1 MAKELPKRSEV
12 KEEYTWDLSAM
23 FVSKEAW
30 EEQLAVCQ
38 SLTGELEA
46 FEGKVTASAKNLLT
60 VLEKS
65 ADAEQKL
72 ELAFSYAER
81 LFDQD
86 QKNTAHQAMSQR
98 MHTLYT
104 DYSSRT
110 AFIVP
115 EILAADTELLEQYLN
130 EEPELALYRGQ
141 IQEIQR
147 RKAHSLS
154 SEMEKL
160 VAMTGEMAQVPVQ
173 VFSIISNADMAYPQI
188 TDENGETVRLS
199 HGNFVPLEE
208 SADRRVRKDAFEN
221 FYSVYRQFANTLAGL
236 YNGQVKQQIFYA
248 KARNYPST
256 LEAAVDANNVPSK
269 VYYNLVETVNK
280 NMDKMHRYVRLRK
293 KCLGVDELHMYDIYT
308 PMIADVAKK
317 IPFEE
322 AKETVLKALAP
333 LGEDYVSK
341 VKEGFEGRWLD
352 VYENEGKRSGAYSAG
367 AYGAH
372 PYVLLNHN
380 DTLDNMF
387 TLAHEMG
394 HAMHSY
400 YSNENQPYI
409 YAGYKIFVAEVASTC
424 NEILLMEYLLANTE
438 DQKERAY
445 LLNHYENQ
453 PYIYAGYKIFV
464 AEVASTCNEILLME
478 YLLANTED
486 QKERAYL
493 LNHYLDSFKG
503 TVYRQTMFAEYE
515 MRSNAMVENGENLTA
530 ENLCALYL
538 ELNKKYYGPDMVSD
552 EDQTMFAEYEMRS
565 NAMVE
570 NGENLT
576 AENLCA
582 LYLELN
588 KKYYGP
594 DMVSDEEISY
604 EWARI
609 PHFYNDF
616 YVYQYATSFSA
627 AVAIAHE
634 ILEKGAPAVE
644 RYKEFLSGGCSK
656 SPVELLKMV
665 GINMEE
671 ATPIQNALDVFG
683 EVLDE
688 IETLI

>member
-1 MAKELPKRSEV
+1 MMAKELPKRSEV

-30 EEQLAVCQ
+30 EEQLAACR

-98 MHTLYT
+98 MYTLYT

-115 EILAADTELLEQYLN
+115 EILAADTDLLEQYVN

-141 IQEIQR
+141 IREIQR

-160 VAMTGEMAQVPVQ
+160 VAMTGEMAQVPDQ
-173 VFSIISNADMAYPQI
+173 VFSIISNADMVYPQI

-208 SADRRVRKDAFEN
+208 SADRRVRKDAFES
-221 FYSVYRQFANTLAGL
+221 FYSVYKQFANTLAGL

-293 KCLGVDELHMYDIYT
+293 KCLGVDELHMYDVYT

-333 LGEDYVSK
+333 LGEDYVAK
-341 VKEGFEGRWLD
+341 VKEGFESRWLD

-400 YSNENQPYI
+400 YSN
-409 YAGYKIFVAEVASTC
+409 
-424 NEILLMEYLLANTE
+424 
-438 DQKERAY
+438 
-445 LLNHYENQ
+445 ENQ

-552 EDQTMFAEYEMRS
+552 E
-565 NAMVE
+565 
-570 NGENLT
+570 
-576 AENLCA
+576 
-582 LYLELN
+582 
-588 KKYYGP
+588 
-594 DMVSDEEISY
+594 EISY

-609 PHFYNDF
+609 PHFYYNF

-688 IETLI
+688 IETLV

>member
-23 FVSKEAW
+23 FASKEAW
-30 EEQLAVCQ
+30 EEQLSACRI
-38 SLTGELEA
+38 LTGELEA
-46 FEGKVTASAKNLLT
+46 FEGKVTASAENLLA

-98 MHTLYT
+98 MYTLYT

-115 EILAADTELLEQYLN
+115 EILAADTDLLEQYIK
-130 EEPELALYRGQ
+130 EKPALALYRGQ

-160 VAMTGEMAQVPVQ
+160 VAMTGEMAQVPDQ
-173 VFSIISNADMAYPQI
+173 VFSIISNADMVYPQI
-188 TDENGETVRLS
+188 TDENGDTVRLS

-221 FYSVYRQFANTLAGL
+221 FYSVYKQFANTLAGL

-333 LGEDYVSK
+333 LGEDYVAK
-341 VKEGFEGRWLD
+341 VKEGFESRWLD

-372 PYVLLNHN
+372 PFVLLNHN

-400 YSNENQPYI
+400 YSN
-409 YAGYKIFVAEVASTC
+409 
-424 NEILLMEYLLANTE
+424 
-438 DQKERAY
+438 
-445 LLNHYENQ
+445 ENQ

-530 ENLCALYL
+530 DNLCALYL
-538 ELNKKYYGPDMVSD
+538 ELNKKYYGPDMI
-552 EDQTMFAEYEMRS
+552 
-565 NAMVE
+565 
-570 NGENLT
+570 
-576 AENLCA
+576 
-582 LYLELN
+582 
-588 KKYYGP
+588 
-594 DMVSDEEISY
+594 SDEEISY

-609 PHFYNDF
+609 PHFYYNF

>member
-115 EILAADTELLEQYLN
+115 EILAADTDLLEQYLN

-154 SEMEKL
+154 AEMEKL
-160 VAMTGEMAQVPVQ
+160 VAMTGEMAQVPDQ
-173 VFSIISNADMAYPQI
+173 VFSIISNADMVYPQI

-221 FYSVYRQFANTLAGL
+221 FYSVYKQFANTLAGL

-341 VKEGFEGRWLD
+341 VKEGFESRWLD

-400 YSNENQPYI
+400 YSN
-409 YAGYKIFVAEVASTC
+409 
-424 NEILLMEYLLANTE
+424 
-438 DQKERAY
+438 
-445 LLNHYENQ
+445 ENQ

-552 EDQTMFAEYEMRS
+552 E
-565 NAMVE
+565 
-570 NGENLT
+570 
-576 AENLCA
+576 
-582 LYLELN
+582 
-588 KKYYGP
+588 
-594 DMVSDEEISY
+594 EISY

-609 PHFYNDF
+609 PHFYYNF